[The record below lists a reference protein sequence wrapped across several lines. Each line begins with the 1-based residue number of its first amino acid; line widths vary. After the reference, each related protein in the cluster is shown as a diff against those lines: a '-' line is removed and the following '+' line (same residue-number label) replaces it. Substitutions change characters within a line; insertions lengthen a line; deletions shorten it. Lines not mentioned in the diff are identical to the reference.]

1 VALTSGDCPNLC
13 DFLDFYLKGTS
24 AALAA
29 AAGAPEGEGE
39 GSSSTSTTPLPPTPH
54 LLWVHQQQQ
63 QQQQQRAGDR
73 VAALATKY
81 KGKCT
86 VTGVPHAGVWG
97 VLGGGLGVRK
107 VILPAIAVARDGG
120 ALVDAGGLGI
130 ALEAQARGLPVVLV
144 VSAAR
149 LTPVATVGEL
159 WGVVSR
165 GGGSSS
171 SREGG
176 AAAAAA
182 AAGTFT
188 PLQGPPTQ
196 VLPLDLAV
204 SVGACGPLAASQLPA
219 PPAVTIRNALLDT
232 LPPAL
237 VSLVVTSAGS
247 AAPSGVWR
255 LTCDAFPGL

>member
-1 VALTSGDCPNLC
+1 MLTSGECPNLC
-13 DFLDFYLKGTS
+13 DFLDFYLRGTS

-29 AAGAPEGEGE
+29 AAATEGEGE
-39 GSSSTSTTPLPPTPH
+39 GSSTTPLPPTPH
-54 LLWVHQQQQ
+54 LLWV
-63 QQQQQRAGDR
+63 QQQQRGGFSGER

-107 VILPAIAVARDGG
+107 LVLPALAVARDGG
-120 ALVDAGGLGI
+120 ALVDAGCLGL

-149 LTPVATVGEL
+149 LAPVASVGEL

-165 GGGSSS
+165 GSS
-171 SREGG
+171 GG
-176 AAAAAA
+176 A
-182 AAGTFT
+182 T
-188 PLQGPPTQ
+188 LQGPPAQ
-196 VLPLDLAV
+196 VIPLELAA
-204 SVGACGPLAASQLPA
+204 SVGACGPLAAAHLPA
-219 PPAVTIRNALLDT
+219 PPAVSIRNALFDT
-232 LPPAL
+232 LPPSL